1 VVDLTLK
8 YEFAEDRGVV
18 VLFVNAIVDEDS
30 DAEQASLALATA
42 KAASLEAFRQIDV
55 VDVQAPDFVPEDI
68 VPPTNPPSA

>member
-18 VLFVNAIVDEDS
+18 VLFVNAIVYEDG
-30 DAEQASLALATA
+30 DQEQADLARSTA
-42 KAASLEAFRQIDV
+42 RAASMEAFALIASSG
-55 VDVQAPDFVPEDI
+55 VQAPDFVPEDI